1 MPIRPEGPPTWPPDW
16 PEVREAVEATLADGS
31 WGRYHGPHCE
41 RLEEALAE
49 FHGVEEVLLCCS
61 GTAAVELA
69 LHGAR
74 VGPGDE
80 VILAAYDFKANFQN
94 VLALGATPVLVDLD
108 PNSWQLDPTQ
118 LDSAVTE
125 ATRAIIVS
133 HLHGASVPMA
143 PILEFA
149 NQHGVT
155 VIEDAC
161 QVTGAILDGQ
171 RAGAAGHAGVLSF
184 GGSKLLTAGRGG
196 AILTSRADLAQR
208 IRLRTQR
215 GNHAY
220 PLSELQ
226 AAVLQPQVE
235 RLETRNRVR
244 LANVQSLLSQLD
256 AAGVLAG
263 LTPLNA
269 TPGELDAF
277 YKVGCRYDSD
287 HFKGLSRDAFAQAV
301 RNEGVALDPGFRSL
315 HRIHS
320 RRRFLAVGDL
330 QVADAADD
338 GILVLHHPVLLESA
352 AAIDQIV
359 EAVLKVGTAT
369 G

>member
-277 YKVGCRYDSD
+277 YKVGFRYDSD